1 MLSTINREK
10 HPLFVLS
17 ASAGSGKTYQLVLQY
32 FIHSTQNKIPNKF
45 KGIVAITFTNKASLE
60 MKTRII
66 DALFKLAKYK
76 SPSEDK
82 NTAEIID

>member
-1 MLSTINREK
+1 MLSTINRK
-10 HPLFVLS
+10 RYPLFVLS

-32 FIHSTQNKIPNKF
+32 LSILLDSIYPNTY

-66 DALFKLAKYK
+66 DALFKLAEY
-76 SPSEDK
+76 DK
-82 NTAEIID
+82 GIKDE